1 MFVIMILSLWNKKNS
16 IYWSISK
23 QGQSW
28 LIKVSLSENR
38 LYHVPRKALRQLGS
52 LKTAALKI
60 SVMEVPFVKIA
71 LWNDLAPVLVVLLEK
86 LGNLQWT
93 IVQYFFFIREIQ
105 KIFVDQMMF
114 QCQFAVLQLWK
125 KLKYLRVLDL
135 LYDKISFS
143 IIKISYLISLIL
155 IRDFM
160 HTLQINDLYCIY
172 FLNMIW
178 W

>member
-1 MFVIMILSLWNKKNS
+1 MNISWTFVIMILSLRNKKNR

-52 LKTAALKI
+52 LKIAALNV
-60 SVMEVPFVKIA
+60 SVTEAPFMKKIA

-86 LGNLQWT
+86 VGNLQWT
-93 IVQYFFFIREIQ
+93 IVRYFFFIREIQ
-105 KIFVDQMMF
+105 KIFVDQIMF

-135 LYDKISFS
+135 LYDKISFY
-143 IIKISYLISLIL
+143 IIKISYLFNFVNV
-155 IRDFM
+155 IREV
-160 HTLQINDLYCIY
+160 LCIHCK
-172 FLNMIW
+172 
-178 W
+178 